1 MSTIFNQMDEIR
13 TTAEILELKRQI
25 LNLNIQLTT
34 IRTYLTCY
42 LVNINKDITVQ
53 DVIKELKLVQETV
66 MENSEI
72 KESIDKYN
80 AEIKEFEELIKM
92 SNSFSKL
99 FNGEEVT
106 EEEKKTGLEFL
117 RRLRPDNNDEQK

>member
-42 LVNINKDITVQ
+42 LVNINEDITVQ
-53 DVIKELKLVQETV
+53 DVIKELNLVQETV